1 MPSPV
6 VASGHSLCEVPV
18 SAHQFSRP
26 LSSNDTSDDISIRSR
41 SRKSRKSSAIG
52 ENYESENEEGRRDDI
67 G

>member
-26 LSSNDTSDDISIRSR
+26 LSSRETSEEISIRSR
-41 SRKSRKSSAIG
+41 SRKSRKSSAKKERQKI
-52 ENYESENEEGRRDDI
+52 
-67 G
+67 